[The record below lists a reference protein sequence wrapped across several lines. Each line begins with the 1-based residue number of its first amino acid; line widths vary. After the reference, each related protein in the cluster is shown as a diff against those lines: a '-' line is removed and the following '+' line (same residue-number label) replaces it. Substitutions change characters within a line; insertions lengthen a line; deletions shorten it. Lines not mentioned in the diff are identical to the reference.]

1 MSAHQAEFR
10 IATMARVLGVS
21 TSGYYA
27 WRRRPPSVRAQA
39 DVDLT
44 ARVEEIH
51 TRSRGTYGTPR
62 IHAELAEAGVAV
74 SRKRVARVMRAAGI
88 SGVSRRRGPRTTRRD
103 VQARP
108 APDRVERH
116 FEADAPN
123 RLWVADI
130 TYVPTLVGFL
140 YLAIVLDVFSRRV
153 VGWAMATHLRTE
165 LVTEALEMA
174 VAQRRPEAV
183 VHHSDQGCQYTSL
196 AFGVRCRKWGV
207 ALSMARWAIV
217 SIMRWPRASSRRW
230 SASCS
235 TARPCRR
242 TPRRGRPF
250 LISSK
255 VGTTRDDAIPRWA
268 MCRRW
273 SSNVF
278 MRQTLWTLT
287 GRWRFSRRP
296 RVSWS
301 PDRRRRLAS
310 SPAIFWKHTEGMMT
324 CRHTARL
331 RLRKARSCCESSRPD
346 AKTNAGLLGRRASL
360 GTGGCR
366 RRHRGIEPCTVSPR
380 GAVEVP
386 GLGTPGQRRAESGGR
401 RGGRPQSVGNL
412 AGDRCRPCL
421 RRGREIPT
429 LPQRSSSMTDTEND
443 VHQGRVMM

>member
-183 VHHSDQGCQYTSL
+183 VHITPTRAASTRRWPSVPAAGN
-196 AFGVRCRKWGV
+196 GGWRCRW
-207 ALSMARWAIV
+207 ARWAIV

-287 GRWRFSRRP
+287 GRWRLSRRP

-310 SPAIFWKHTEGMMT
+310 SPAFFWKHTEGMMT
-324 CRHTARL
+324 GL
-331 RLRKARSCCESSRPD
+331 SRSLLNFGWRTP
-346 AKTNAGLLGRRASL
+346 GLLYEVIYV
-360 GTGGCR
+360 T
-366 RRHRGIEPCTVSPR
+366 PR
-380 GAVEVP
+380 QQP
-386 GLGTPGQRRAESGGR
+386 RRRAEPARPGHRPGAADRGSPGPAGSASPPPPARSPPSVESSGHHA
-401 RGGRPQSVGNL
+401 S
-412 AGDRCRPCL
+412 A
-421 RRGREIPT
+421 
-429 LPQRSSSMTDTEND
+429 
-443 VHQGRVMM
+443 

>member
-1 MSAHQAEFR
+1 MN
-10 IATMARVLGVS
+10 
-21 TSGYYA
+21 
-27 WRRRPPSVRAQA
+27 RRK
-39 DVDLT
+39 
-44 ARVEEIH
+44 
-51 TRSRGTYGTPR
+51 SRLR
-62 IHAELAEAGVAV
+62 
-74 SRKRVARVMRAAGI
+74 RRAAG
-88 SGVSRRRGPRTTRRD
+88 RAK
-103 VQARP
+103 ARP

-196 AFGVRCRKWGV
+196 AFGARCRKWGV
-207 ALSMARWAIV
+207 ALSMGSVGDCFDNAMAESFFATLECELLDRTTL
-217 SIMRWPRASSRRW
+217 
-230 SASCS
+230 S
-235 TARPCRR
+235 THAE
-242 TPRRGRPF
+242 RGRPF

-287 GRWRFSRRP
+287 GRWRFSRRS
-296 RVSWS
+296 RFSWS

-310 SPAIFWKHTEGMMT
+310 SPAFFWKHTEGMMT